1 MMRPGPCIAFFL
13 AGCLAAPLGARA
25 ADAAQPAVLGSL
37 ELKDGRVLHNVRI
50 MSDEPDGI
58 VVRADEGL
66 VKIPRSDLPQAV
78 AGTFPAKAAEPQG
91 PELVMQRFDPNQIV
105 EAPRDDAPKPAP
117 KPVQRPTQVP
127 APGHSPVYKGCSII
141 SFQLKAFQTLQ
152 GCAEVVIHNDTDA
165 TVELRPGDFVCVTAA
180 GARLGGR
187 NMITDAFPPAIKR
200 REFIPPRGDVDDIVT
215 FTNDAL
221 DIVAVQW
228 AR

>member
-1 MMRPGPCIAFFL
+1 MRPRPCIAFLL

-25 ADAAQPAVLGSL
+25 ADATQPAVLASL
-37 ELKDGRVLHNVRI
+37 ELKDGRVLHNVTI
-50 MSDEPDGI
+50 MSDEPDGV

-66 VKIPRSDLPQAV
+66 VKIPRSDLPLAV
-78 AGTFPAKAAEPQG
+78 AGTSPEKAAEPLG
-91 PELVMQRFDPNQIV
+91 PELIMQRFDPNQVV
-105 EAPRDDAPKPAP
+105 EAPREQAPKPVP
-117 KPVQRPTQVP
+117 KPVQRPSQAP
-127 APGHSPVYKGCSII
+127 APGHNPVYKGCSII
-141 SFQLKAFQTLQ
+141 SFQAKVFQTLQ

-165 TVELRPGDFVCVTAA
+165 TVELRPGDFVCVTAT

-187 NMITDAFPPAIKR
+187 NMITDVFPPAIKR
-200 REFIPPRGDVDDIVT
+200 REFVPPRGDVDDIVT